1 MANLPETIWYGQ
13 PWSVTL
19 RFMVDGVVYSL
30 LTADRRRVCRL
41 LAGWST
47 EPEGERSAALAETV
61 SGQHRQ
67 AGAVLALTGD
77 R

>member
-30 LTADRRRVCRL
+30 LTAGAFAGFWPGGRPSRKAKGRQRWLKRSPDS
-41 LAGWST
+41 AGWR
-47 EPEGERSAALAETV
+47 EPSLR
-61 SGQHRQ
+61 
-67 AGAVLALTGD
+67 
-77 R
+77 